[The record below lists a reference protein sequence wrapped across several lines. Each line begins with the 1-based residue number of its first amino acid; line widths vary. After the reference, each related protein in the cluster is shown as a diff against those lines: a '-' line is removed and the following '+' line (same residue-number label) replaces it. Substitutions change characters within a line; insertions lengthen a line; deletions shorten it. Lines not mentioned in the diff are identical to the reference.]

1 MNLEKREAL
10 EQTYK
15 AAIQIGWFD
24 GSLDAIAEYFVEDF
38 LLYGTGYHEKAQS
51 RDEFRDMIAV
61 QRMQSEDTQFE
72 AGMGTTFIVCIPNN
86 Q

>member
-38 LLYGTGYHEKAQS
+38 SLYGTGYNEKTLSGSFPADLQTEG
-51 RDEFRDMIAV
+51 DAWLLEEM
-61 QRMQSEDTQFE
+61 
-72 AGMGTTFIVCIPNN
+72 
-86 Q
+86 